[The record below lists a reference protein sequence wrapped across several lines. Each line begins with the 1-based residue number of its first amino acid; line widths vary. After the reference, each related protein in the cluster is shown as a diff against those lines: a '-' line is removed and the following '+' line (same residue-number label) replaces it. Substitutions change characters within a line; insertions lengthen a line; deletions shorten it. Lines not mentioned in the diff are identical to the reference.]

1 MLEFVDT
8 MLDYWDCSGVR
19 LLYTDTDSIFVALSV
34 PWNEIALPETA
45 DHYWQHV
52 YPKWFCDDPNSDKA
66 KTPGI
71 TTSTEIAKYLI
82 FFFRHLQI
90 RMETYK
96 WVLCRV
102 I

>member
-19 LLYTDTDSIFVALSV
+19 LLYTDTDSIFVALSI
-34 PWNEIALPETA
+34 PWSKIALPQTA

-66 KTPGI
+66 KTPGAI
-71 TTSTEIAKYLI
+71 ISIKHSTSDFYVQASSNLNGK
-82 FFFRHLQI
+82 
-90 RMETYK
+90 
-96 WVLCRV
+96 
-102 I
+102 